1 MENKHISEI
10 SFMNEEL
17 LRRDEDLD
25 VMSKENQK
33 LREMLVAWEQ
43 SNVDLIN
50 QNEEKLDRVQAEYK
64 NRIKLVKQEV
74 EELTYSNGTI

>member
-1 MENKHISEI
+1 
-10 SFMNEEL
+10 MNEEL
-17 LRRDEDLD
+17 LRRDEDHD

>member
-1 MENKHISEI
+1 
-10 SFMNEEL
+10 MNEEL